1 MESRQVQNFKTT
13 AGNERTAIKD
23 HLWTERSI
31 PVYQLGKWRSRTS
44 SGDSYIPM
52 YKEIYYRKLVYPFAQ
67 LWELVLISVKLYEV
81 MVSVKLLALLPWSQ
95 IHAGGSAFRIRKA
108 SQIQAQEHFFGQDH
122 SHQLPLEKPELDLLF
137 SQ

>member
-1 MESRQVQNFKTT
+1 MYR
-13 AGNERTAIKD
+13 
-23 HLWTERSI
+23 
-31 PVYQLGKWRSRTS
+31 LGKWRSRTS
-44 SGDSYIPM
+44 SGDIYIPM
-52 YKEIYYRKLVYPFAQ
+52 HKEIYYRKLVYPFAQ
-67 LWELVLISVKLYEV
+67 LWELVLISVKLYEA

-95 IHAGGSAFRIRKA
+95 IHAGGSAFQIRKA